1 MIVCLDSFALLT
13 WLKNEPG
20 AATVDALLNQSA
32 ASPDDRCYVALL
44 NLCEVYYRLLRLKG
58 QADADE
64 FWQQSLT
71 GLIPVTVV
79 SADEQRAL
87 LASRIKGAHPV
98 AFGDA
103 FAIQLAMELQAPL
116 ATGDPEIVAVH
127 AKIGLTL
134 IQIP

>member
-1 MIVCLDSFALLT
+1 MVDGLLT
-13 WLKNEPG
+13 
-20 AATVDALLNQSA
+20 QSA
-32 ASPDDRCYVALL
+32 VAPDDRCYVALF

-64 FWQQSLT
+64 FWQQCLT
-71 GLIPVTVV
+71 GLVPLTVV
-79 SADEQRAL
+79 SVDEQRAL
-87 LASRIKGAHPV
+87 LAARIKGAHPV

-127 AKIGLTL
+127 AQLGLTL
-134 IQIP
+134 IQMP